1 MTACVSQQDR
11 VFTNTNTKKD
21 TTMKTPPMTL
31 AECVAEAADNIAS
44 VWHHQGL
51 AAAQTAYRECSVSY
65 VRADYKPGMV
75 AESLRKNHPHIA
87 GKIIDA

>member
-21 TTMKTPPMTL
+21 TTMMTESITL
-31 AECVAEAADNIAS
+31 AECVEAAADNIAT

-65 VRADYKPGMV
+65 VRADYEPGMV
-75 AESLRKNHPHIA
+75 AASLRQNYPNIA